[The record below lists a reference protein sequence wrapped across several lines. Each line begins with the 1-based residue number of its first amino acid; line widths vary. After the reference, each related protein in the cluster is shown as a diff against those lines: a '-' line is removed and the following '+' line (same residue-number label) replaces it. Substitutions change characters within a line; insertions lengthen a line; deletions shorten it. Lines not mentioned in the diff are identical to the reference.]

1 VRGLVPERAQV
12 GREVDPDHR
21 ARHAA
26 AEAAEHEDLEAAG
39 GGGVAGER
47 QRVGVVRVDGRRG
60 VAEDGL
66 GHAADDMYVYNVTVF
81 YVKMT
86 ANSTKFSSF
95 PTNSQQSLVLF
106 QRTLN
111 EFLSQRIIVVY
122 PRISVLLNIFYFF
135 LHVFHFFPNIVY
147 FFLNAASCFLNV
159 I

>member
-1 VRGLVPERAQV
+1 
-12 GREVDPDHR
+12 
-21 ARHAA
+21 
-26 AEAAEHEDLEAAG
+26 
-39 GGGVAGER
+39 
-47 QRVGVVRVDGRRG
+47 VVRVDGRRG

-122 PRISVLLNIFYFF
+122 PRISVLLKHF
-135 LHVFHFFPNIVY
+135 LLLSPRISVYPNIVH